1 MTTDHHETD
10 FDVVVRRRR
19 AVADGVVELWL
30 SRDGDSDLPA
40 WSPGAHVDL
49 ILDDGLTRQ
58 YSLCS
63 EPGELGAYRVAVL
76 AEPSGRGGSRRIHE
90 HVHRGARVR
99 LRGPRN
105 QFPLESSP
113 RYVFIAGGIGI
124 TPILVMIAEA
134 EQAGA
139 EWTLLYGGRQRQSMA
154 YAQELSNRYG
164 DKVSVQPQDEVGLID
179 LTAAIGTPLKDTLV
193 YCCGPEP
200 LLKAVEGLCR
210 PWPEGSLRV
219 ERFAPKEIHPASPD
233 GEFEVELARSQ
244 KVFTI
249 PADRTILSVL
259 DEADVYVDAS
269 CMDGVCG
276 TCETTV
282 LDGKVDHRDSILTD
296 AEQAANNAMM
306 ICVSRAACPRLLLDL

>member
-1 MTTDHHETD
+1 M
-10 FDVVVRRRR
+10 
-19 AVADGVVELWL
+19 
-30 SRDGDSDLPA
+30 
-40 WSPGAHVDL
+40 
-49 ILDDGLTRQ
+49 
-58 YSLCS
+58 
-63 EPGELGAYRVAVL
+63 
-76 AEPSGRGGSRRIHE
+76 
-90 HVHRGARVR
+90 
-99 LRGPRN
+99 RGPRN

-164 DKVSVQPQDEVGLID
+164 DKVSIQPQDEVGLID
-179 LTAAIGTPLKDTLV
+179 LTAAIGTPLKDTLI

-200 LLKAVEGLCR
+200 LLNAVEGLCR

-219 ERFAPKEIHPASPD
+219 ERFAPKEINPASPD
-233 GEFEVELARSQ
+233 GEFEVKLARSQ

-296 AEQAANNAMM
+296 DEQAANNAMM